1 MLLRIYFVPSQD
13 VVQTYKQKIYK
24 GAHKDKLLK
33 KKKKK
38 ELQFSSP
45 PISKENEKSSM
56 FCPILQT
63 TAI

>member
-33 KKKKK
+33 KKKK

-63 TAI
+63 TAT

>member
-33 KKKKK
+33 KKKKRA
-38 ELQFSSP
+38 
-45 PISKENEKSSM
+45 PI
-56 FCPILQT
+56 Q
-63 TAI
+63 